1 MVSNSTIPRTH
12 SLCPNTRY
20 EIGYLDYSNNLYN
33 GQDMIP
39 LRSNMHL
46 RCGGGGGHGSSQG
59 QGQDCIIFGGD
70 IQVDGSN
77 MMDTSIDAVENVL
90 FEGLTF
96 ANASMHNVWINK
108 PGSITFKNCTFRDNA
123 LALTP
128 VLADY
133 HDSSYDDHNNDNNGG
148 DDTSAPE
155 LSITF
160 SNCLFENNRFAGP
173 PAQPAIVV
181 ANGMRNRLVFHDCNF
196 VGNDMLEGNAMV

>member
-1 MVSNSTIPRTH
+1 MVSNNTIPRTH
-12 SLCPNTRY
+12 SLCPSTRY
-20 EIGYLDYSNNLYN
+20 EIGYLDYNNNLYN

-46 RCGGGGGHGSSQG
+46 RCGGGSSGGNSSS
-59 QGQDCIIFGGD
+59 QGQDCIITGGD

-77 MMDTSIDAVENVL
+77 LFDTSQDAMENVL

-108 PGSITFKNCTFRDNA
+108 PGSITFQNCTFRDNS

-133 HDSSYDDHNNDNNGG
+133 HSSSENDDNNDTLLE
-148 DDTSAPE
+148 DE

-160 SNCLFENNRFAGP
+160 SNCLFENNYFAGP

-181 ANGMRNRLVFHDCNF
+181 ANGMRNRLVFHDCHF
-196 VGNDMLEGNAMV
+196 VANDMLEGNAMV